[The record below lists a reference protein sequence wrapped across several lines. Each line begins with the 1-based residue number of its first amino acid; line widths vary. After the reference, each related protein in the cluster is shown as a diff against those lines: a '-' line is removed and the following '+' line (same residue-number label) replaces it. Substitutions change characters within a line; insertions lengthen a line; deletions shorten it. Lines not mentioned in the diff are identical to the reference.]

1 MKKVERHHEDHPI
14 RPVELP
20 QDMDKEPTY
29 SLTASH
35 LLEYLFCPRF
45 TYFEYVLDI
54 PQHEGKRFK
63 VEVGRNIHEKVRKIN
78 PDYLRKKLGV
88 KEKKSDVY
96 LSGHSGIRGIVD
108 EILFLDD
115 GTAAPL
121 DYKYAQYKEK
131 LFKTYRL
138 QLVFYAQLIK
148 DNSHVPVNRGFIV
161 YTRSKNKL
169 IEVPIYDK
177 YFLELDKIVQEMLL
191 IIQKCHYPKPTSY
204 KQRCPD
210 CCYRNICEKTI

>member
-1 MKKVERHHEDHPI
+1 MDANLTIESP
-14 RPVELP
+14 EL
-20 QDMDKEPTY
+20 QEQETEY

-54 PQHEGKRFK
+54 PEHQEKRFK
-63 VEVGRNIHEKVRKIN
+63 VQRGRDIHEKIRKMN
-78 PDYLRKKLGV
+78 PEYLRKKLGV

-96 LSGHSGIRGIVD
+96 LASPSGIRGIID

-121 DYKYAQYKEK
+121 DYKYAEYKDRT
-131 LFKTYRL
+131 FKNHRF
-138 QLVFYAQLIK
+138 QLIFYARLIK
-148 DNSHVPVNRGFIV
+148 DNYQVPVTRGFII

-169 IEVPIYDK
+169 VEVPIHEKDFDELRIITKGILDVIQRCK
-177 YFLELDKIVQEMLL
+177 YPQ
-191 IIQKCHYPKPTSY
+191 PTKY

-210 CCYRNICEKTI
+210 CCYRNICEK

>member
-1 MKKVERHHEDHPI
+1 MRTQAQPDRDIQQEAEF
-14 RPVELP
+14 
-20 QDMDKEPTY
+20 

-54 PQHEGKRFK
+54 PQHEEKRFK
-63 VEVGRNIHEKVRKIN
+63 VEVGRTIHEKIRKANIG
-78 PDYLRKKLGV
+78 YLRKKLGV
-88 KEKKSDVY
+88 KEKKIDVY
-96 LSGHSGIRGIVD
+96 LSSSSGIRGIVD
-108 EILFLDD
+108 EILFLND

-121 DYKYAQYKEK
+121 DYKYAEYKDRT
-131 LFKTYRL
+131 FKNHRF

-148 DNSHVPVNRGFIV
+148 DNFQVPVHRGFII

-169 IEVPIYDK
+169 VEVPIHDK
-177 YFLELDKIVQEMLL
+177 DFEELGKITEGILDV
-191 IIQKCHYPKPTSY
+191 IQKCKYPQPTKY

-210 CCYRNICEKTI
+210 CCYRNICEK

>member
-1 MKKVERHHEDHPI
+1 MSSSYCINESSDQGRG
-14 RPVELP
+14 
-20 QDMDKEPTY
+20 KEFKC

-54 PQHEGKRFK
+54 PEHQEQRFK
-63 VEVGRNIHEKVRKIN
+63 VQKGRDIHEKIRKMN
-78 PDYLRKKLGV
+78 PAYLRKKLGV

-96 LSGHSGIRGIVD
+96 LAGRSSIRGIVD

-121 DYKYAQYKEK
+121 DYKYAEYKERT
-131 LFKTYRL
+131 FKNHRF

-148 DNSHVPVNRGFIV
+148 DNYHIPVNRGFII
-161 YTRSKNKL
+161 YARSKNRLVEVGIKNKDF
-169 IEVPIYDK
+169 IE
-177 YFLELDKIVQEMLL
+177 LEKIIDDMIK
-191 IIQKCHYPKPTSY
+191 IIINCRYPKPTSV
-204 KQRCPD
+204 KKRCPD
-210 CCYRNICEKTI
+210 CCYKNICERTI